1 MDAPF
6 IKSPPG
12 LRYRA
17 FLRIYAAALW
27 LLEPLAWR
35 YFSRRAKGDP
45 AYLEQPEERRGEGA
59 PFDADI
65 WVHAVSLGEFTSAEP
80 LIRLALADGQRVVIT
95 HATPAGR
102 RASERALAAE
112 IASGQV
118 AIRYM
123 PIDRPKYWRRFH
135 RAYSPRAGLVMEVE
149 FWPVMLEEARRAGC
163 ALCLANSQVPSKSFP
178 RAARLSR
185 LAGHPV
191 TQAAGVFAKSEHIAT
206 RFRALGANPVIAMG
220 ETRFDI
226 PPPARLIEAGQ
237 NVGPGRPVL
246 TLASVVAGEEE
257 LYIRAIAEL
266 LAGPENPLVIWV
278 PRAPEKFEAHAEY
291 LAAKGFRVLRRTEA
305 FDDDLRPVADLSN
318 TQILVGNSLGEMFFY
333 LAPAD
338 AVIVGGG
345 FIEKG
350 AHNVIEPLSLGKPVI
365 TGPHVWT
372 IEYPAVEAEAA
383 GVLSVVREEKN
394 LVAAIREAM
403 GGGADRAEAFH
414 AANQGA
420 SARIYAAILPLL
432 EASQ

>member
-1 MDAPF
+1 M
-6 IKSPPG
+6 
-12 LRYRA
+12 RYRV
-17 FLRIYAAALW
+17 FLVLYAAALW
-27 LLEPLAWR
+27 ALEPLVWR
-35 YFSRRAKGDP
+35 YLAKRAKGDP
-45 AYLEQPEERRGEGA
+45 AYLEHPEERRGAGA
-59 PFDADI
+59 AFDADL

-80 LIRLALADGQRVVIT
+80 LIRLALADGRRVVVT

-102 RASERALAAE
+102 RASERALGAE
-112 IASGQV
+112 IAAGQV
-118 AIRYM
+118 TVRYM

-135 RAYSPRAGLVMEVE
+135 AAHAPKVGLVMEVE

-191 TQAAGVFAKSEHIAT
+191 AQVAGVFAKSEHIAL

-226 PPPARLIEAGQ
+226 PPPAQLIKAGRAIGQ
-237 NVGPGRPVL
+237 GRPVL

-257 LYIRAIAEL
+257 LYLRAIRDL
-266 LAGPENPLVIWV
+266 LAGPDEPLIIWV
-278 PRAPEKFEAHAEY
+278 PRAPEKFEAHAEW
-291 LAAKGFRVLRRTEA
+291 LAAEGFRVLRRTEA
-305 FDDDLRPVADLSN
+305 FDDDLRPAADLADA
-318 TQILVGNSLGEMFFY
+318 QILVGNSLGEMFFY

-383 GVLSVVREEKN
+383 GVLSVVRDERK
-394 LVAAIREAM
+394 LVQTIRDAM
-403 GGGADRAEAFH
+403 QGGSDRAEAFH
-414 AANQGA
+414 AANKGA
-420 SARIYAAILPLL
+420 SARIYEVIRPLL
-432 EASQ
+432 EARS